1 MTSERPGR
9 VRIEDWA
16 NPQFSPEMAQMRAA
30 VAPLAAQ
37 IRLER
42 NVLLADAAAQ
52 TGLDDF
58 GDRDFEERL
67 DVLCFGLREEAGLAP
82 FGMVSA
88 YGFLLQLLKN
98 RLLVQDL
105 LKRHPEIH
113 DVRIERPI
121 CIVGLPRTGT
131 THLHNLMS
139 ADPGL
144 RSLPYWE
151 SLEPVLPEA
160 ERPAPGAPDPRVTR
174 TAAALDV
181 LHAMMPLFNRFH
193 EMTVDHSHE
202 EIQLLAIDFS
212 TMLFE
217 SMYIMPT
224 WQAYYRAH
232 DQTPHYQYMKT
243 VLKVLQWLRG
253 GTRWV
258 LKSPQHLEQFGP
270 LVSVFPDAT
279 FVVTHRDP
287 LAVTVSMAIFNAY
300 ANRMNVDRPDP
311 LTYGR
316 YWSARIQ
323 AMLAAC
329 VRDRNLLPAERSI
342 DVRFHEFMAD
352 DFAMVQRIYTLAG
365 QPMTP
370 AVRAAMD
377 AFLATHPRGKYGA
390 VVYDPATVGIDVAEC
405 RAALRFYVERFGLE
419 EELR

>member
-16 NPQFSPEMAQMRAA
+16 KPQFSPEMEQMRAA
-30 VAPLAAQ
+30 VAPMAAQ
-37 IRLER
+37 VRLER
-42 NVLLADAAAQ
+42 DVLLADAASQ

-58 GDRDFEERL
+58 ADRDFEERL
-67 DVLCFGLREEAGLAP
+67 DLLLYCLREEAGLSP
-82 FGMVSA
+82 FGLVSA
-88 YGFLLQLLKN
+88 YGFILQLLKN
-98 RLLVQDL
+98 RLLIQEV

-139 ADPGL
+139 ADPAL

-151 SLEPVLPEA
+151 SLEPVLPES
-160 ERPAPGAPDPRVTR
+160 ERPAPGAPDPRITR
-174 TAAALDV
+174 TAAGIDV
-181 LHAMMPLFNRFH
+181 IHAMMPLFNRFH

-217 SMYIMPT
+217 SMYLIPT
-224 WQAYYRAH
+224 WRDYYRTH
-232 DQTPHYQYMKT
+232 DQVPYYEYMKT
-243 VLKVLQWLRG
+243 VLQVLQWLRG

-270 LVSVFPDAT
+270 LAHVFPDAT

-287 LAVTVSMAIFNAY
+287 VAVTVSMAIFNTY
-300 ANRMNVDRPDP
+300 ASRMHTERPDP
-311 LTYGR
+311 LDYGR

-323 AMLAAC
+323 DMLSAC
-329 VRDRNLLPAERSI
+329 VRDRHLLPADRSI

-352 DFAMVQRIYTLAG
+352 DFAMVRRIYALAG

-370 AVRAAMD
+370 AVRGAMD
-377 AFLATHPRGKYGA
+377 AFLVSHPRGKYGA
-390 VVYDPATVGIDVAEC
+390 VVYDPATVGIDVAER